1 MTEVPATPR
10 TDTSPTLRGSLT
22 SQQVVMRES
31 GLFPWWSLVG
41 LGAVSV
47 LLGVFVLVWPEATLR
62 VMAALAGIWLVV
74 GGLVRIFGA
83 FVTGRGVGRQVL
95 SGIVGVVVVLV
106 GVACLRNL
114 VTTVALLAA
123 VVAVSWLLSGI
134 AEAVMAAE
142 APHGSKG
149 LLLAAGLLSIGIGFV
164 FLFVPR
170 LSLFALVLTTGM
182 GFLVTGLVQVVVG
195 FRLRRSGADSGAGD
209 A

>member
-95 SGIVGVVVVLV
+95 SGIVGVIVVLI

-195 FRLRRSGADSGAGD
+195 FRLRGSRAADD
-209 A
+209 